1 MPIALYPGSFDPIHN
16 GHIDIAERAARLFE
30 QVVVA
35 VYDSPSSKRLLFST
49 EQRVELAQQTLQH
62 LANVQVM
69 AYRGLTVDVAHQVGA
84 TTVVRGLR
92 ATSDYEYE
100 AQLALTNKALAP
112 DIDAVM
118 LITSLQYAY
127 LSASIL
133 ERGRGAGRRHHAMG
147 AAGRGRGAIGN
158 PLVGPATSRTRLV
171 TLVT

>member
-1 MPIALYPGSFDPIHN
+1 MTIALYPGSFDPIHN

-49 EQRVELAQQTLQH
+49 EQRVELARQTLQH
-62 LANVQVM
+62 LPTVQVM
-69 AYRGLTVDVAHQVGA
+69 PYRGLTVDVAHQVGA
-84 TTVVRGLR
+84 TAVVRGLR

-133 ERGRGAGRRHHAMG
+133 KEV
-147 AAGRGRGAIGN
+147 AALGGD
-158 PLVGPATSRTRLV
+158 V
-171 TLVT
+171 TQWAPPVVVQALLKLQR

>member
-49 EQRVELAQQTLQH
+49 EQRVALARMALQH
-62 LANVQVM
+62 LPTVQVV
-69 AYRGLTVDVAHQVGA
+69 AYRGLTVDIAHQVGA
-84 TTVVRGLR
+84 TAVVRGLR

-133 ERGRGAGRRHHAMG
+133 KEVAALGGDISRWAPPAVVEALLSARR
-147 AAGRGRGAIGN
+147 
-158 PLVGPATSRTRLV
+158 
-171 TLVT
+171 

>member
-1 MPIALYPGSFDPIHN
+1 MPIALYPGSFDPIHS

-35 VYDSPSSKRLLFST
+35 VYDSPASKRLLFNT
-49 EQRVELAQQTLQH
+49 EQRVELARATLQH
-62 LANVQVM
+62 LPTVQVIP
-69 AYRGLTVDVAHQVGA
+69 YRGLTVEIAHQVGA
-84 TTVVRGLR
+84 TALVRGLR

-112 DIDAVM
+112 DIDTVM

-133 ERGRGAGRRHHAMG
+133 KEV
-147 AAGRGRGAIGN
+147 AALGGDIGN
-158 PLVGPATSRTRLV
+158 WAPAPVVAALLSLRAA
-171 TLVT
+171 

>member
-16 GHIDIAERAARLFE
+16 GHIDIAARATHLFD
-30 QVVVA
+30 QVIVA

-49 EQRVELAQQTLQH
+49 EQRVELARTTLGH
-62 LANVQVM
+62 LPTVQVV
-69 AYRGLTVDVAHQVGA
+69 AYRGLTVDIAREVGA
-84 TTVVRGLR
+84 TALVRGLR

-112 DIDAVM
+112 DIDTVM

-133 ERGRGAGRRHHAMG
+133 KEV
-147 AAGRGRGAIGN
+147 AALGGAIDRWAPPVVIEALRSLYAG
-158 PLVGPATSRTRLV
+158 
-171 TLVT
+171 